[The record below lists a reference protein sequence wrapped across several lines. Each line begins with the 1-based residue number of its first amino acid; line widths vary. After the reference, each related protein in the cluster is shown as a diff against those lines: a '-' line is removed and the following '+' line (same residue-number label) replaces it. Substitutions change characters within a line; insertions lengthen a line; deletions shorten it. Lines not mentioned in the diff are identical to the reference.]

1 MEKYYTE
8 SILPFINNSSK
19 LHLALFFFESIIF
32 NLIKRREAM
41 SKKNQNLLREITEG
55 NDIIINEIENQEL
68 SEDKAR
74 VGEIDKNVNTK
85 LNQVLNEDKTVSYA
99 PDNEKTETIVMNP
112 SENNSEKKDKNK
124 YDPID
129 KEMKNINIENN
140 NNLETDSKNNITNKN
155 KFTNINTGITLLKK
169 KKRNATPKDLKIAD
183 WRDTC
188 YICLEYGD
196 LVCCDGCTNAAHLF
210 CAYLEV
216 LYLFYLI
223 FRDCL
228 MIGIVKFVLRKRE
241 KIKKIKNKFYYIFRN
256 YKPFKILICKYLNNF
271 YIIL

>member
-8 SILPFINNSSK
+8 SIIPFINNSSK

-41 SKKNQNLLREITEG
+41 SKKNQNLLREITDG

-68 SEDKAR
+68 SEDKAKDC
-74 VGEIDKNVNTK
+74 EIDKNVNTII
-85 LNQVLNEDKTVSYA
+85 NQIANEDKTVSCS
-99 PDNEKTETIVMNP
+99 PDNEKTETIVINP

-124 YDPID
+124 NDPIEED
-129 KEMKNINIENN
+129 MKNINIENKS
-140 NNLETDSKNNITNKN
+140 NLETYSKIPFRNKR
-155 KFTNINTGITLLKK
+155 KFSNINTGITMLKK
-169 KKRNATPKDLKIAD
+169 KKRNATPKDLKMAD

-228 MIGIVKFVLRKRE
+228 MIGIVKFVVTKRG
-241 KIKKIKNKFYYIFRN
+241 KIKRIKNNFIIYLEII
-256 YKPFKILICKYLNNF
+256 ILIKYCCKYFL
-271 YIIL
+271 